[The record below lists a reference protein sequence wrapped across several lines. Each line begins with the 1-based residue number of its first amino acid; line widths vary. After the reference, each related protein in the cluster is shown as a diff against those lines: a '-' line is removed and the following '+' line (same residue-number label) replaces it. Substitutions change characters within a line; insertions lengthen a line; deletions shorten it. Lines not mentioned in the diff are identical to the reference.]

1 MLISVLHFLKLP
13 PSQQF
18 LLAGSQKSRESWG
31 VGDWEH
37 RIIFISLPHP
47 PSFWP
52 HGKMFYC
59 RTSRLSCTYK
69 FFTAQLTWHLYLSCP
84 TAGRV
89 WQLMIWKRKGTFV
102 SKLWKLE
109 VWAPGVGMVGLWWP
123 CSRLVGG
130 SCVTRWEDRKLTPWP
145 LLRALMHSRRRHPHD
160 LMTPYRPHLHV
171 HHTGDEFYGWHEHVP
186 HSTWFCVQA
195 IYKHNKKKNNTSKC

>member
-1 MLISVLHFLKLP
+1 MNLPSEHELFSALEKQPRFVILTKCSLP
-13 PSQQF
+13 PNRNKSRSRRACADFCSAFLETSTSQQF

-89 WQLMIWKRKGTFV
+89 WQLMIWKRKGPNPPQV
-102 SKLWKLE
+102 
-109 VWAPGVGMVGLWWP
+109 V
-123 CSRLVGG
+123 
-130 SCVTRWEDRKLTPWP
+130 CVL
-145 LLRALMHSRRRHPHD
+145 S
-160 LMTPYRPHLHV
+160 V
-171 HHTGDEFYGWHEHVP
+171 HTGLCP
-186 HSTWFCVQA
+186 SL
-195 IYKHNKKKNNTSKC
+195 